1 MGNAQSSQINEQN
14 LIKSLQN
21 IAAANPAVPAI
32 CNWKD
37 TNQCIFKDYVFEGNG
52 TCAGPPGNGNPTY
65 GGLNTYNEQQLS
77 GWLQSLYDRN
87 DGNDNSKGEAAN
99 VYQYWNTCKN
109 APGYEFLQ
117 KLNFSNPSQNNSSLL
132 NKSQEILTSYLD
144 ERRNNFKNLQQLE
157 LVREDLYKKIQLLQ
171 SRQDL
176 YLESA
181 RLNEVDNVGQLEK
194 LDREIA
200 VRKRQVMYDFESDM
214 IHNSKIYFL
223 GNITFY
229 LILFI
234 IGIMIYRRFLSE

>member
-1 MGNAQSSQINEQN
+1 MGNNQSNQFNEQN
-14 LIKSLQN
+14 IVKALQN
-21 IAAANPAVPAI
+21 IASTNPAVPAQ

-37 TNQCIFKDYVFEGNG
+37 PNQCIFKDYVFQGNG

-65 GGLNTYNEQQLS
+65 SGLNNYTNQQLAD
-77 GWLQSLYDRN
+77 WLQALYNRN
-87 DGNDNSKGEAAN
+87 IGNDKAKGEAAA

-109 APGYEFLQ
+109 APGYDFLK
-117 KLNFSNPSQNNSSLL
+117 KLNFTDPGLNNSNLL
-132 NKSQEILTSYLD
+132 TQSQEILGNYVN
-144 ERRNNFKNLQQLE
+144 ERRTNFKNLQELE
-157 LVREDLYKKIQLLQ
+157 LVRDDLFKKVQLLQ

-181 RLNEVDNVGQLEK
+181 RLNEVDNIRKLEE
-194 LDREIA
+194 LDKEIS

-234 IGIMIYRRFLSE
+234 IGIMVYGRFLSQ